1 MLERYYKSKQDFEE
15 FLDKTY
21 DPASFLKFIES
32 FVSLPYEVK
41 TRANNFRYEDITN
54 NIINTIIVIC
64 INLVFI
70 FRPPPLQYIFPAT
83 PPP

>member
-54 NIINTIIVIC
+54 NSSIYKTHSLNKLNSETVFVKEGSFLFVEII
-64 INLVFI
+64 
-70 FRPPPLQYIFPAT
+70 
-83 PPP
+83 